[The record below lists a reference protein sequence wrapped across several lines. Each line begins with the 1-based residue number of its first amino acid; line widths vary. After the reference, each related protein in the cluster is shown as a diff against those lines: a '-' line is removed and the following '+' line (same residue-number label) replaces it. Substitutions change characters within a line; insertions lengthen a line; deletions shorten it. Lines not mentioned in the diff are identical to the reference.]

1 MASLSTPNIS
11 KAFSEGNDL
20 DTTMDRA
27 LYYEPVN
34 HVLKK
39 YSAFCLTEDDIA
51 RIVNKNSGDE
61 EYLTNL
67 LMEHHEALSILGI
80 SDIQSLYHLLLS
92 LLTLSN
98 PALVKGW
105 KVPAEKDQLM
115 EIEISEA
122 PKIPKH
128 QSKAAAQ
135 QEEPMSDLSAKTTPF
150 TPKANNSQSH
160 FKTTKKQPAATSP
173 KTICTIMTGYVL
185 SQLDTLN
192 HLKAWGQV
200 VVIKFK
206 SQQKYVTI
214 TVSIKLNQ
222 ETTRLWNDGVWTAPL
237 GRVPAL
243 VSTATLYLDNSA
255 QTILAPLKC
264 KAFKLIQDQGTLKLI
279 TYYKF
284 WTNIEKVIAKKET
297 PLEGESKKRFQD
309 SNN

>member
-105 KVPAEKDQLM
+105 KDQLM

-150 TPKANNSQSH
+150 TPKG
-160 FKTTKKQPAATSP
+160 KQKRVLYTNMVKQDP
-173 KTICTIMTGYVL
+173 KDD

-255 QTILAPLKC
+255 QTILAPLEC

-279 TYYKF
+279 TYYKS

-297 PLEGESKKRFQD
+297 PLEENKDGQGNQE
-309 SNN
+309 

>member
-80 SDIQSLYHLLLS
+80 SDIQSLYYLLLS

-150 TPKANNSQSH
+150 TPKGKQKRVLYTNMVKQDPKDNVSRLSSPSPSGKKKR
-160 FKTTKKQPAATSP
+160 KT
-173 KTICTIMTGYVL
+173 
-185 SQLDTLN
+185 
-192 HLKAWGQV
+192 
-200 VVIKFK
+200 
-206 SQQKYVTI
+206 
-214 TVSIKLNQ
+214 
-222 ETTRLWNDGVWTAPL
+222 
-237 GRVPAL
+237 AL
-243 VSTATLYLDNSA
+243 V
-255 QTILAPLKC
+255 
-264 KAFKLIQDQGTLKLI
+264 LKLI
-279 TYYKF
+279 
-284 WTNIEKVIAKKET
+284 IVKVISRLLRNNLLQLHLKLFV
-297 PLEGESKKRFQD
+297 PL
-309 SNN
+309 

>member
-105 KVPAEKDQLM
+105 KVPAEK
-115 EIEISEA
+115 ISEA

-150 TPKANNSQSH
+150 TPKGKQKRVLYTNMVKQDP
-160 FKTTKKQPAATSP
+160 KDDTTKKQPAATSP

-185 SQLDTLN
+185 VNKNLIR
-192 HLKAWGQV
+192 K
-200 VVIKFK
+200 IM
-206 SQQKYVTI
+206 KYVTI

-237 GRVPAL
+237 GSLP
-243 VSTATLYLDNSA
+243 
-255 QTILAPLKC
+255 IH
-264 KAFKLIQDQGTLKLI
+264 
-279 TYYKF
+279 
-284 WTNIEKVIAKKET
+284 
-297 PLEGESKKRFQD
+297 
-309 SNN
+309 